1 MGEKMEMSELE
12 RRAEEFAREKHKGR
26 LRKDKVTL
34 YIEHPKGVV
43 DLLKVM
49 GITDENVLA
58 AGWLHD
64 VIEDEGCTYEELKSR
79 FNETVATYVRAVT
92 RGSLEPKDD
101 RTGYMTRIA
110 NEDVKVQLMK
120 LADVVQ
126 NLSTIQ
132 FLKPEKQERM
142 LGDIREYYLPMAK
155 KACPYLY
162 EQLQKDN
169 RTGQN

>member
-1 MGEKMEMSELE
+1 MEMSELE

-26 LRKDKVTL
+26 LRKDRVTP

-43 DLLKVM
+43 DLLKVI
-49 GITDENVLA
+49 GVTDENVLA

-64 VIEDEGCTYEELKSR
+64 VIEDEGCTYEELKDR

-92 RGSLEPKDD
+92 RGVLEPKDD
-101 RTGYMTRIA
+101 RKGYMTRIA
-110 NEDVKVQLMK
+110 DADTGTRLMK

-142 LGDIREYYLPMAK
+142 FNDIREYYLPMAK
-155 KACPYLY
+155 KASPYFY
-162 EQLQKDN
+162 EQLKEGIKT
-169 RTGQN
+169 RQN